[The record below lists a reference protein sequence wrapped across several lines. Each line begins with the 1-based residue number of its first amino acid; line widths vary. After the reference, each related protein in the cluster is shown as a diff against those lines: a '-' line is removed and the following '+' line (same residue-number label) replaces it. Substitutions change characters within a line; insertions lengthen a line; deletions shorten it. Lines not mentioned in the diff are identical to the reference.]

1 VLAAKVNN
9 FLQMGF
15 RQRIGAG
22 GEGKKN
28 FLEMGFKGWVLA
40 AKVKKLFG
48 DGISVKNGCW
58 RQG

>member
-22 GEGKKN
+22 GEGKKT
-28 FLEMGFKGWVLA
+28 
-40 AKVKKLFG
+40 FG
-48 DGISVKNGCW
+48 DGISVKDGCW
-58 RQG
+58 QRG